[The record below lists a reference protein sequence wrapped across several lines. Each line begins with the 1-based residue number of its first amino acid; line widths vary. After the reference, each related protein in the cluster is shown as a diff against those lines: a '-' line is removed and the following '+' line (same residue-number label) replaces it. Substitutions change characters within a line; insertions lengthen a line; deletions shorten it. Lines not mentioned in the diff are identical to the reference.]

1 MRGTR
6 LLRSMGHV
14 DEGFLADAMETPA
27 PAQRRKGRV
36 TIAAAACL
44 LLLAGA
50 ALWHSRQPYVIDLDR
65 VTVNPLTAAYPAQPA
80 YDSAG
85 LRQVSWESLEITEY
99 YGRDLT
105 PAYIPE
111 DLEPLQSECT
121 AQVLVDADGTVV
133 RDAVEV
139 VYAAD
144 HEQEDTQDGQ
154 SLRGFSMTVSTQDA
168 LIWEYASP
176 GDQRQ
181 TVDIDGVQVTLGEIA
196 VTDTRGEYEPFTV
209 YTASFTLEEVR
220 YSLRFQHLDMKD
232 VVKVVAS
239 IIRGDDR
246 IEVK

>member
-1 MRGTR
+1 MKGTR

-27 PAQRRKGRV
+27 PARRRKGRMA
-36 TIAAAACL
+36 IAAACL

-65 VTVNPLTAAYPAQPA
+65 VAVNPLTAVYPAQSD
-80 YDSAG
+80 YDPAG
-85 LRQVSWESLEITEY
+85 LRQISWESREITEY

-133 RDAVEV
+133 RDMVEV
-139 VYAAD
+139 VYTAD
-144 HEQEDTQDGQ
+144 HEAEDTQDGQ
-154 SLRGFSMTVSTQDA
+154 NLRGFSMTVSTQDA
-168 LIWEYASP
+168 LVWEYASP

-196 VTDTRGEYEPFTV
+196 VTDTRGEYESFAV

-220 YSLRFQHLDMKD
+220 YSLRFQQLDMKD

>member
-1 MRGTR
+1 MKGTR

-27 PAQRRKGRV
+27 PARRRKGRMA
-36 TIAAAACL
+36 IAAACL
-44 LLLAGA
+44 LLLVGA

-65 VTVNPLTAAYPAQPA
+65 VAVNPLTAVYPAQPA
-80 YDSAG
+80 YDPAG
-85 LRQVSWESLEITEY
+85 LRQISWESREITEY

-133 RDAVEV
+133 RDTVEV
-139 VYAAD
+139 VYTAD
-144 HEQEDTQDGQ
+144 HEAEDTQDGQ
-154 SLRGFSMTVSTQDA
+154 NLPGFSMTVSTQDA
-168 LIWEYASP
+168 LVWEYASP

-196 VTDTRGEYEPFTV
+196 VTDTRGEYESFAV

-220 YSLRFQHLDMKD
+220 YSLRFQQLDMKD